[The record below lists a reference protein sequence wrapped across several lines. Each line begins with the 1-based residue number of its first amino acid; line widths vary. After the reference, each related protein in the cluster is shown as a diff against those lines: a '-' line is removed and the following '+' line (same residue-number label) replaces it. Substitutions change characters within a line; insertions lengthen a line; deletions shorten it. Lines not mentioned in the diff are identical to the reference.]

1 MAAEVSLRVNTG
13 TDAGTESGSV
23 SGIDFISADNAT
35 NSLANRQ
42 ANPIVIPVSGQHY
55 SYEKWLTLK
64 VDVAPDNEITNVL
77 FWGPDGYPY
86 GTEVYCGVTGSGA
99 TPTDSQSSVA
109 TDKAEVVAV
118 ESDKLTWDNGPLTSS
133 GDTTDFLVLQLEITS
148 DAGPGNWS
156 QQTFMYSYDEI

>member
-77 FWGPDGYPY
+77 FWGPDDYPA
-86 GTEVYCGVTGSGA
+86 GTEVYCGVTASGA
-99 TPTDSQSSVA
+99 TPGDEGSSVA
-109 TDKAEVVAV
+109 TDKADTEAI
-118 ESDKLTWDNGPLTSS
+118 ETNKLTWDTGPLTSQ
-133 GDTTDFLVLQLEITS
+133 GETTDFLVLQLEVES
-148 DAGPGNWS
+148 HASPGNWA
-156 QQTFMYSYDEI
+156 QHTFYYSYDEI